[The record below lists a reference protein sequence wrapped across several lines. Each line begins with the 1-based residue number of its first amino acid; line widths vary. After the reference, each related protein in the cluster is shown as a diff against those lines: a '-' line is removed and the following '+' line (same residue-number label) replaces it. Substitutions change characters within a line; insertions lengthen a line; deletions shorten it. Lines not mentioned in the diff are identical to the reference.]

1 MKHVSIRD
9 SDRNRTEGLLFLSR
23 SCIIQT
29 FCTAQLFDAHF
40 LTVPVFSSSF
50 YDNLFVFLWM
60 GLFLFF
66 FFFMIFFLSFCF
78 YSFFFFLSFFLS
90 FFQPDVCENSVS
102 VSLQGDS
109 SLLAEATLIPPTP
122 EKRGGQVFLSP
133 SLCIHLFLCP
143 FISSFILL
151 AGLLYPF
158 RYVFPPHH
166 PSMWSPTPG
175 LWWFLCA
182 AAWFAF

>member
-1 MKHVSIRD
+1 MHIPS
-9 SDRNRTEGLLFLSR
+9 LFL
-23 SCIIQT
+23 
-29 FCTAQLFDAHF
+29 
-40 LTVPVFSSSF
+40 P
-50 YDNLFVFLWM
+50 
-60 GLFLFF
+60 FF
-66 FFFMIFFLSFCF
+66 PPFMTTYLSFCEWGF
-78 YSFFFFLSFFLS
+78 FFSYFFSLFFSILLFFSFFFFPSILLS

-158 RYVFPPHH
+158 RYVFPPSIH
-166 PSMWSPTPG
+166 P
-175 LWWFLCA
+175 
-182 AAWFAF
+182 

>member
-1 MKHVSIRD
+1 MSQALCVQVYFVAGEIKHVSIRE
-9 SDRNRTEGLLFLSR
+9 SDRNRTEGLYFSL

-29 FCTAQLFDAHF
+29 LCTAQLFNAHS
-40 LTVPVFSSSF
+40 LTVPVFSSSL

-66 FFFMIFFLSFCF
+66 LYPFVFVSFFLF
-78 YSFFFFLSFFLS
+78 FFLS

-158 RYVFPPHH
+158 
-166 PSMWSPTPG
+166 S
-175 LWWFLCA
+175 L
-182 AAWFAF
+182 

>member
-1 MKHVSIRD
+1 MHNPNFLYCTAVWCTFPHCSC
-9 SDRNRTEGLLFLSR
+9 LFLLPLTTCLS
-23 SCIIQT
+23 
-29 FCTAQLFDAHF
+29 FCE
-40 LTVPVFSSSF
+40 
-50 YDNLFVFLWM
+50 W
-60 GLFLFF
+60 GFF
-66 FFFMIFFLSFCF
+66 FFFS
-78 YSFFFFLSFFLS
+78 SFFFFSIFFFISFYFYCLLFFLS

-166 PSMWSPTPG
+166 PSMWSPTPV